1 MMKLLITCA
10 RNRAAKILVFSA
22 LCMSMVGAVSAQAID
37 WPKKPVR
44 LIVAFAPGG
53 AVDTIGRDIAKELS
67 LIWGQPVLVDNKP
80 GAGGVIAA
88 DATAKAAPDGYTL
101 FLATDGINVVVPFMQ
116 SKLPYD
122 TLSDLR
128 PIALVGTIPLIL
140 VANEDLKIKNLNEFV
155 SRAKNRPGMIDY
167 ASNGVGVSPHMAME
181 LFQRTAGIKLNH
193 VPYKGSGLAL
203 QDMLGGRI
211 PVMWGAVSST
221 LTHIKSGKLIPI
233 AIGSLERSPLLP
245 NVPTVSEAGF
255 SGFEAATWV
264 GVMGPSKIPAAIMQ
278 KIQGD
283 LQKVTSSPLYRKQQA
298 DKGNEVRSSTSDE
311 FADLI
316 RMEYGRNKAL
326 FESGEISRE

>member
-1 MMKLLITCA
+1 MMMLFRTYARKL
-10 RNRAAKILVFSA
+10 AATILFFTA
-22 LCMSMVGAVSAQAID
+22 LGLLHQGVVSAQSLD
-37 WPKKPVR
+37 WPKKPVK

-67 LIWGQPVLVDNKP
+67 VLWGQPVLIDNKP

-128 PIALVGTIPLIL
+128 PIAVVGTIPLML
-140 VANEDLKIKNLNEFV
+140 VATEESKIKTINDFI
-155 SRAKNRPGMIDY
+155 SKAKSKPGSIDY
-167 ASNGVGVSPHMAME
+167 ASNGIGVSPHMAME

-203 QDMLGGRI
+203 QDMLGGRVPI
-211 PVMWGAVSST
+211 MWTAVSST
-221 LTHIKSGKLIPI
+221 MMHIKSGKLVPV
-233 AIGSLERSPLLP
+233 AMGSLERSPLLP
-245 NVPTVSEAGF
+245 NVPTVSETGF
-255 SGFEAATWV
+255 PGFEAATWV
-264 GVMGPSKIPAAIMQ
+264 GVMGPSKIPSAIIQ
-278 KIQGD
+278 KIQAD
-283 LQKVTSSPLYRKQQA
+283 LQKVTASPAYRKQQA

-311 FADLI
+311 FAELI
-316 RMEYGRNKAL
+316 RMEYSRNKVL